1 MKVILSRKCFDST
14 AGISKPTTFI
24 AILILIT
31 LALLSAVC
39 GMRLYGDI
47 EKETC
52 FGLGCDPRDVAADGM
67 VCHNGGSYYV
77 ANKPTNGCIT
87 KIDGKGRKIIVYRNS
102 RLGETGYISKMN
114 IWNGWIYFAVM
125 NEGFDMDAPGVTRY
139 GEFRR
144 VKIGSGKDE
153 RIDEV
158 DFYYQDGSG
167 NAVIAGGKLY
177 YTSAESMDDYDIQL
191 IECNLDGSDK
201 RILSKDAGWG
211 KFAIN
216 DDGIYYNENSG
227 KGDIDYNIVKRTF
240 SNIGKPEIVA
250 KGYCRNILYSGG
262 KLYCA
267 IINIKA
273 KSDYFV
279 WLSDSLY
286 SVNLQT
292 GEKEQIKAISGKG
305 LRIDALTDD
314 GSNIVAAMNVCRMED
329 VINVKEKYFFIDK
342 KSKKRTKVITK
353 ILNREALNAEG
364 RPSVYD
370 IFVLGNTL
378 YYHCN
383 FERDDEFYDDGPEKP
398 VFEEIDLDQESR

>member
-1 MKVILSRKCFDST
+1 M
-14 AGISKPTTFI
+14 
-24 AILILIT
+24 
-31 LALLSAVC
+31 
-39 GMRLYGDI
+39 
-47 EKETC
+47 
-52 FGLGCDPRDVAADGM
+52 
-67 VCHNGGSYYV
+67 
-77 ANKPTNGCIT
+77 
-87 KIDGKGRKIIVYRNS
+87 
-102 RLGETGYISKMN
+102 
-114 IWNGWIYFAVM
+114 
-125 NEGFDMDAPGVTRY
+125 
-139 GEFRR
+139 
-144 VKIGSGKDE
+144 
-153 RIDEV
+153 
-158 DFYYQDGSG
+158 
-167 NAVIAGGKLY
+167 
-177 YTSAESMDDYDIQL
+177 
-191 IECNLDGSDK
+191 
-201 RILSKDAGWG
+201 
-211 KFAIN
+211 
-216 DDGIYYNENSG
+216 
-227 KGDIDYNIVKRTF
+227 
-240 SNIGKPEIVA
+240 A

-267 IINIKA
+267 ITNIKA
-273 KSDYFV
+273 KSDHFV

-305 LRIDALTDD
+305 LRIDALNDD
-314 GSNIVAAMNVCRMED
+314 GSNIVAAMDVRRMED